1 MEDLLLSGQN
11 HADSAGNPR
20 GWRILRLNVKRESKQ
35 KLKGIFRTDSAG
47 IFRRFPAEFLG
58 IFGGFI
64 GDKTVEDFRGILGES
79 QEKSWEIYRE
89 IGGNLR
95 DTAISLF
102 CFFH

>member
-1 MEDLLLSGQN
+1 M
-11 HADSAGNPR
+11 
-20 GWRILRLNVKRESKQ
+20 KRESTQ

-64 GDKTVEDFRGILGES
+64 GDKTVEDFRGILAEF

-89 IGGNLR
+89 IGGNLG
-95 DTAISLF
+95 ILQYLSF
-102 CFFH
+102 VFFLLILI